1 MDYFLI
7 LVCSSSVSSQIHL
20 LNSAVNLVNTTT
32 YLSKAKFDFDLIQD
46 ITLDFSIPFFNDSN
60 VASRE

>member
-1 MDYFLI
+1 MFEFSVKSNSFTKFCRKPRKHNNI
-7 LVCSSSVSSQIHL
+7 L
-20 LNSAVNLVNTTT
+20 
-32 YLSKAKFDFDLIQD
+32 LSKAKFDFDLIQD